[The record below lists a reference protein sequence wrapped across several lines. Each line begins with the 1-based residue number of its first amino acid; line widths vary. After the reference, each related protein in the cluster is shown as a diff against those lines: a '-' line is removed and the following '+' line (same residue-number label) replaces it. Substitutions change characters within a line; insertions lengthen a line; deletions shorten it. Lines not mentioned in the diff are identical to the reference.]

1 MPLSVM
7 MIRNRKTSRCFNAEV
22 SAAMRPGVA
31 LLVVLFIVATG
42 TVLAL
47 GFLSRSDIELQ
58 CGQNMILKTSM
69 DYLAESGLEHARG
82 LILCPQDVAGAYWSG
97 DVGQQLDYD
106 SEDFYDVNV
115 VKLDECDW
123 RISSTAYRQRGGQL
137 VGRSS
142 LEAELRLDPVV
153 ALWVGTSTTVWP
165 GATVNGDVYCNGSLT
180 NMGAINGDV
189 FADSISGNSPTGQI
203 KPAADLSLGWPNV
216 TVSGFISYYPNPKLV
231 TEPLWPVYGPYSPLR
246 ILYSSFPLE
255 LPGGV
260 TVETMLIVDGNS
272 TITGSNNII
281 RAGENVPALLVTG
294 DLIVEPGASLE
305 IEGLAVVD
313 GSVHIDPNSGGVNI
327 SGGLFIA
334 GGLDDSGGNLSITA
348 APVKTAIFVWSAMG
362 EKQKWQQSA
371 GAFYRSI
378 KRN

>member
-1 MPLSVM
+1 
-7 MIRNRKTSRCFNAEV
+7 
-22 SAAMRPGVA
+22 MRPGVA

-97 DVGQQLDYD
+97 GVGQQLDNN
-106 SEDFYDVNV
+106 SQDFYDVNV

-153 ALWVGTSTTVWP
+153 ALWVGASTTLQP

-203 KPAADLSLGWPNV
+203 KPTADLSLGWPNV
-216 TVSGFISYYPNPKLV
+216 TVSDFIFNYPQQAVGGF
-231 TEPLWPVYGPYSPLR
+231 LWGQTFGPYEPRR
-246 ILYSSFPLE
+246 ILYSNFALE
-255 LPGGV
+255 LAGGV
-260 TVETMLIVDGNS
+260 TVNTMLIVDGNS

-281 RAGENVPALLVTG
+281 SAAKNVPALLVTG
-294 DLIVEPGASLE
+294 DLIVAPGASLA

-334 GGLDDSGGNLSITA
+334 GGLNDSGGNLSITA
-348 APVKTAIFVWSAMG
+348 APMKTAIWVWSAMG
-362 EKQKWQQSA
+362 VKQNWQQSA